1 MSIFNSLPPKINQ
14 IHFIE
19 WLKNTYPF
27 LKKNF
32 FILKKFNSE
41 RDLNFLIKSHN
52 SPSFV
57 LKISNPQ
64 ESKELLL
71 LQDFILDN
79 LNKRDSIKSIIPKK
93 IHKAIFSY
101 TDLLGRLCYVRIL
114 HFIEGNMYAL
124 VKHNEYLEKSL
135 GTMLGNLSS
144 ELKNL
149 NKPAAFRDFEWDPS
163 NILWLK
169 KDLKLFKGRKKNI
182 LLKNI
187 NEHNFFVQNNKKKLR
202 YSLTHGDVNNF
213 NLVVKKNEVVGLLD
227 YGDMIYAPTIND
239 LAIALSYALMNKNDL
254 YSSLKNIV
262 TAYHDRFKISFD
274 EIFSLMTLVKAR
286 LSITVVMAEKQ
297 KKKFP
302 NNEYLSISENDAWK
316 LLHILDDINPYLL
329 IFLVRNFC
337 NYQIVENYNKII
349 NFLKKNVFNSILDI
363 DLNKVNKSVIHFNS
377 RSIFT
382 KNYIHEPISLT
393 KKINLYLKKNNSHIG
408 IGLYQEKRNVYQGA
422 NYVSLLDT
430 ASRRDMHVGIDIFT
444 NVGENIRAPIDGKV
458 YILKD
463 NSFKYDYGPTIIL
476 EHKIDKLVKFYTI
489 YGHLSKKCLKNLSL
503 GQIIKKGDVIAQ
515 VGNYPFNGN
524 WPPHLHFQI
533 AVDIMGEK
541 NNFPGVSEDILLNLW
556 TRISP
561 DPNLILNIPKTFFN
575 QNLSIDK
582 ILSKRQTLV
591 SRNLSISYNKPLQM
605 LEAKN
610 QYFYDDRGK
619 EYLDCVNNISH
630 VGHSHPYVHE
640 AMVKQN
646 LELNTNTR
654 YLYKIMND
662 YSEKLLSKFP
672 NKLDTIFF
680 VCTGSEAND
689 LAYRIAQTYTGS
701 KDVLVMENAYHGHT
715 NTLIDLSPYKYNG
728 QGGLGKKNY
737 VHVASMPDG
746 IRGKWKFSDKD
757 WLKKYIKQ
765 VQETIES
772 IYANNKTL
780 SCFFVESILGCGGQF
795 ILPKN
800 YLKEIFKIVRKKNS
814 LCIVDEVQTGFGRV
828 GNNFWAF
835 EEHEVVPDIVTLG
848 KPMGNGHPLA
858 AVVTTKEIAN
868 KFNNGM
874 EYFNSFGG
882 NPVSCSVGNAVLEV
896 IDLEKLQQHGLNTG
910 QYFLKS
916 LRKIQSKFPDLI
928 SEVRGRGLFIG
939 IDLIKDNKN
948 NPNEKLATLII
959 NKMRDRGI
967 LLSTDGPYHNVIKI
981 KPPMPFN
988 KDNSDLVSFELDSLL
1003 NRI

>member
-14 IHFIE
+14 IHLIK
-19 WLKNTYPF
+19 WLKGRYPF
-27 LKKNF
+27 LKNRN
-32 FILKKFNSE
+32 FILKNFNSE
-41 RDLNFLIKSHN
+41 RDKNFLIKFNN

-57 LKISNPQ
+57 LKISNPE
-64 ESKELLL
+64 ESKDLLL
-71 LQDFILDN
+71 MQDFILDN
-79 LNKRDSIKSIIPKK
+79 LSKRTSIKSFIPKK
-93 IHKAIFSY
+93 IHKTIFTY
-101 TDLLGRLCYVRIL
+101 TDLLERSCYVRIL
-114 HFIEGNMYAL
+114 HFVDGKMYAL
-124 VKHNEYLEKSL
+124 VKHNRSLEKSL
-135 GTMLGNLSS
+135 GTMLGNLSN

-163 NILWLK
+163 NILWLER
-169 KDLKLFKGRKKNI
+169 DVKLFNGRKKNI

-187 NEHNFFVQNNKKKLR
+187 NEHNFFVQNNKKNLR
-202 YSLTHGDVNNF
+202 YSLTHGDANNY

-254 YSSLKNIV
+254 YSSLENIV
-262 TAYHDRFKISFD
+262 KTYHNKFKINFE
-274 EIFSLMTLVKAR
+274 EIFSLMTLVKTR

-302 NNEYLSISENDAWK
+302 HNDYLSISKNDAWK
-316 LLHILDDINPYLL
+316 LLYKLNDINPYLL
-329 IFLVRNFC
+329 IFLIRNFC
-337 NYQIVENYNKII
+337 DYQITENYNKII
-349 NFLKKNVFNSILDI
+349 NFFKKNLFHSVLDF
-363 DLNKVNKSVIHFNS
+363 DLNKVNKSIINFDS
-377 RSIFT
+377 TSFFT
-382 KNYIHEPISLT
+382 NNYIHEPISLT
-393 KKINLYLKKNNSHIG
+393 KKINIFLQKNNSDIG
-408 IGLYQEKRNVYQGA
+408 IGLYQEKRNVYQGS
-422 NYVSLLDT
+422 NYVSQLN
-430 ASRRDMHVGIDIFT
+430 SNKRRDIHVGIDIFM
-444 NVGENIRAPIDGKV
+444 NAGENIRAPMDGKV

-463 NSFKYDYGPTIIL
+463 NAFKYDYGPTIIL

-489 YGHLSKKCLKNLSL
+489 YGHLSKKCLKDLSL
-503 GQIIKKGDVIAQ
+503 GQKIKKGDIIAQ
-515 VGNYPFNGN
+515 IGSYPINGN

-533 AVDIMGEK
+533 AVDMMGEK
-541 NNFPGVSEDILLNLW
+541 NNFPGVAEDILLGLW

-575 QNLSIDK
+575 HNLSIDK
-582 ILSKRQTLV
+582 ILSKRQSLV
-591 SRNLSISYNKPLQM
+591 SKNLSISYRKPLQM

-610 QYFYDDRGK
+610 QYFYDDRGR

-672 NKLDTIFF
+672 KKLDTVFF

-689 LAYRIAQTYTGS
+689 LAYRVAQTYTGS

-728 QGGLGKKNY
+728 RGGLGKKNY

-746 IRGKWKFSDKD
+746 MRGMWKFSDKN
-757 WLKKYIKQ
+757 WLNKYINQ
-765 VQETIES
+765 VKETVDN
-772 IYANNKTL
+772 IYENKKTL
-780 SCFFVESILGCGGQF
+780 SCFFIESILGCGGQF

-800 YLKEIFKIVRKKNS
+800 YLKEIFNIVKKKGA

-835 EEHEVVPDIVTLG
+835 EEHEIIPDIVTLG

-882 NPVSCSVGNAVLEV
+882 NPVSCSVGKAVLEV
-896 IDLEKLQQHGLNTG
+896 IENEKLQKNALNTG
-910 QYFLKS
+910 AYFLKS
-916 LRKIQSKFPDLI
+916 LRKIKSKFPNLI

-939 IDLIKDNKN
+939 IDLIKDKEN

-988 KDNSDLVSFELDSLL
+988 KDNSDLVSFELENLL
-1003 NRI
+1003 KNV